1 MGSSGINA
9 VLGWADKNNLKMF
22 IDQDKNNKKRVDKT
36 IKFVNRHKMIGGTN
50 EINKERDARRN
61 LIAIEEE
68 EEKESEE
75 KISKEK
81 SEKYEVERIEKKN
94 NVAPSAA
101 TLSDDDANQ
110 EYYKQWC
117 SAFNIQWR
125 TLKAVNRRLFERQE
139 DDYLSK
145 KENPDKSEIF

>member
-1 MGSSGINA
+1 MYLLVKRKEDEKTLKTNLQTNMNTDNKGIITGTDPNDKHVISNGDIIQTGYNNITEIKDA

-36 IKFVNRHKMIGGTN
+36 IKFVNRHQMIGTN
-50 EINKERDARRN
+50 EINKERNARRN

-81 SEKYEVERIEKKN
+81 SEK
-94 NVAPSAA
+94 
-101 TLSDDDANQ
+101 
-110 EYYKQWC
+110 
-117 SAFNIQWR
+117 
-125 TLKAVNRRLFERQE
+125 
-139 DDYLSK
+139 
-145 KENPDKSEIF
+145 